1 MIRIPRTTLACIDC
15 AHPALG
21 ARALALSMR
30 HCEYDEVKLLTDSPG
45 DALPGI
51 DPRIRVVPIETLT
64 SAREYS
70 GFVMKR
76 LASHVDTDFVQLV
89 QWDGYVIRGEAWDDA
104 FLGYDYIGARWWFHA
119 ASGYDVGNGGFSFRS
134 RRLLEATR
142 DGDVT
147 VTEAE
152 DDAICRVHR
161 RLLEA
166 RYGIRFAPGEV
177 ADRYAFEGTK
187 PTGAEFGF
195 HGIYNLPRFLGEEAL
210 ADLLDSVPEER
221 FSGSSTV
228 TLIEWLAFTGRKREA
243 LKYAKRMR
251 ARRYERVS
259 SAFLERLLRA
269 MPTLVARNE
278 PCPCGIGR
286 PYKRCC
292 GSIELWERPMTAR
305 DPEERQ
311 HNPARAPR

>member
-1 MIRIPRTTLACIDC
+1 VIRIPRTTLACVDC

-21 ARALALSMR
+21 SRALALSMR
-30 HCEYDEVKLLTDSPG
+30 HCQYDEVKLLTYSPG
-45 DALPGI
+45 GALRDI
-51 DPRIRVVPIETLT
+51 DPRIRVIAIETLA

-89 QWDGYVIRGEAWDDA
+89 QWDGYVTRGEAWDDA

-119 ASGYDVGNGGFSFRS
+119 ASGCDVGNGGFSLRS

-142 DGDVT
+142 DDEVT
-147 VTEAE
+147 VTDAE

-210 ADLLDSVPEER
+210 AELLDSVPEER

-228 TLIEWLAFTGRKREA
+228 TLVHQCLQQFRGGPRRFGIIGIGGNKSRGELPSRPPEMGSVTPWLYMVF
-243 LKYAKRMR
+243 
-251 ARRYERVS
+251 
-259 SAFLERLLRA
+259 RLLPRA
-269 MPTLVARNE
+269 QSVA
-278 PCPCGIGR
+278 ILR
-286 PYKRCC
+286 PA
-292 GSIELWERPMTAR
+292 S
-305 DPEERQ
+305 
-311 HNPARAPR
+311 